1 MSHPAL
7 FRLARSGDLDYVG
20 GGGSR
25 ARAEERA
32 QAPPVFAGE
41 VLTERKERFSEKY
54 HFADKAKREEGG
66 GKSDGGDSKKSKKDP
81 IHKKGSD
88 ADGDGKKNESKKRD
102 RNEDGDDS
110 DSWDDKD
117 GDGKPNKVDKDK
129 GKEKEKKGDGE
140 KK

>member
-7 FRLARSGDLDYVG
+7 FRLARSGSLDYVG

-32 QAPPVFAGE
+32 DAPPVFAGE
-41 VLTERKERFSEKY
+41 VLTKRKERFSDKY

-66 GKSDGGDSKKSKKDP
+66 GDAKKSKKDP
-81 IHKKGSD
+81 IHKAGSD

-102 RNEDGDDS
+102 RNDDGDDS

-129 GKEKEKKGDGE
+129 GKDKEKKKGDGE